1 MFFAGLQNETVDLA
15 AILNGF
21 VSVLEPLGS
30 SGSWSLDVIMI
41 WLSNMDLKDGLAF
54 HGEEFDPHVTTLPYV

>member
-1 MFFAGLQNETVDLA
+1 MSLRDEASRVFFAGLQDETVDLV

-30 SGSWSLDVIMI
+30 SGSWSLDVVMI
-41 WLSNMDLKDGLAF
+41 
-54 HGEEFDPHVTTLPYV
+54 